1 MMISPESYVMMHESD
16 SFEELIKERKS
27 LQREIAHLEK
37 IVFDEKRENEE
48 WMYNPSP
55 DVLYQMNLDGTDRE
69 RIFDFP
75 EDVTIDENVFE
86 WNGQLVFC

>member
-37 IVFDEKRENEE
+37 IVFDEKRESEE
-48 WMYNPSP
+48 WMYRPSP
-55 DVLYQMNLDGTDRE
+55 DVMYQMNLDYLSALCKFMSE
-69 RIFDFP
+69 KYNKLVWVE
-75 EDVTIDENVFE
+75 ED
-86 WNGQLVFC
+86 

>member
-1 MMISPESYVMMHESD
+1 MHESD

-48 WMYNPSP
+48 WMYKPSP
-55 DVLYQMNLDGTDRE
+55 DVMYQVNLDYLSALCKFMSEKYNKLVWDE
-69 RIFDFP
+69 
-75 EDVTIDENVFE
+75 ED
-86 WNGQLVFC
+86 

>member
-55 DVLYQMNLDGTDRE
+55 DVLYQMNLEYLAALCLLIRDRYRE
-69 RIFDFP
+69 EFN
-75 EDVTIDENVFE
+75 E
-86 WNGQLVFC
+86 